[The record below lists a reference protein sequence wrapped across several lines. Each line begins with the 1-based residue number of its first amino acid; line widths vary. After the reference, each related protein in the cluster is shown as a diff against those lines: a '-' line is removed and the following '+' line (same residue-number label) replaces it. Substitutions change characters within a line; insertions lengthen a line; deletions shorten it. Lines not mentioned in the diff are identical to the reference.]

1 MSLEKIGEI
10 NSLLKEGESKDQSQ
24 KGEALHLLEN
34 AFSMYEELRR
44 ERGRSYC
51 SNNCPDI
58 PRRMN
63 MLAEKLTEY
72 IS

>member
-1 MSLEKIGEI
+1 MSLERIEEI
-10 NSLLKEGESKDQSQ
+10 NNLLNQGESKDQSQ

-44 ERGRSYC
+44 VNGKSYC
-51 SNNCPDI
+51 SNKCPDI

-63 MLAEKLTEY
+63 MLVDKLMEY
-72 IS
+72 DS